1 MREFCF
7 KFNSIGKIM
16 LLVFAVCFL
25 FTNLSAAYALDE
37 YSPDTEELSVAG
49 ELKLT
54 AGKSSILEC
63 DEDVARVA
71 VGQARIADVRAISP
85 KEILISPLKAG
96 TTNLILWHMDGTTSV
111 YDLIVKYD
119 ISEITKMLKEMVPG
133 ADVTLTTS
141 FGMLI
146 LDGQVD
152 SQETMDRALKI
163 LQAFVPRAGIKNLVR
178 LKCPQQVQLEAKIA
192 VVSRSDIK
200 KFGLN
205 FLLNRS
211 VNGNQVGMGLL
222 RPEGGGNYRMTSA
235 QGGTNAVITG
245 KPSIPESITHFSDGT
260 VTEIPA
266 MPAIFDMSSNMEL
279 ASPFVSAFQLA
290 FHVLNED
297 FAGILS
303 LLKSQGLARII
314 ARPSLVTMSGQKA
327 SLLVGGDFPVPVT
340 GSYGSTG
347 FHDKEYGI
355 KLEFVPTV
363 IGKETID
370 LQIETSCS
378 DIDYSTAVMSGG
390 AMVPGVITR
399 EASTRVQLKDGQS
412 FAIAG
417 LLKDDINIMVNKVPL
432 LGDIPILGALFRHKE
447 YVKKETELVIL
458 VTPRLVKPMNEQ
470 EVPPL
475 SGETENFSQSD
486 FEFFFLDNISGK
498 NKSDVEKRV
507 HFSGPVGFER

>member
-25 FTNLSAAYALDE
+25 FTNLSAAYAPDE

-54 AGKSSILEC
+54 VGKSSILEC

-327 SLLVGGDFPVPVT
+327 SLLVGGDFPV
-340 GSYGSTG
+340 
-347 FHDKEYGI
+347 
-355 KLEFVPTV
+355 L
-363 IGKETID
+363 
-370 LQIETSCS
+370 
-378 DIDYSTAVMSGG
+378 
-390 AMVPGVITR
+390 
-399 EASTRVQLKDGQS
+399 
-412 FAIAG
+412 
-417 LLKDDINIMVNKVPL
+417 
-432 LGDIPILGALFRHKE
+432 
-447 YVKKETELVIL
+447 
-458 VTPRLVKPMNEQ
+458 
-470 EVPPL
+470 
-475 SGETENFSQSD
+475 
-486 FEFFFLDNISGK
+486 
-498 NKSDVEKRV
+498 
-507 HFSGPVGFER
+507 